1 MRQRAAAMP
10 EECAVEAAMEVLGG
24 KWKLV
29 ILRHLLDGTKRFSD
43 LQRAM
48 TGVTAR
54 MLTRQLRE
62 LEADGLLVRTVYPE
76 VPPKVE
82 YSLTETGSSLRAI
95 AEQLE
100 AWGQRYRDLKA
111 AG

>member
-1 MRQRAAAMP
+1 MRQRAADLP

-82 YSLTETGSSLRAI
+82 YSLTDTGSSLRAI

-100 AWGQRYRDLKA
+100 TWGQRYRDLKY